1 VAAASDAVKWTKFD
15 IPAGGKAGDWVL
27 ADGSNVQHLTIAND
41 GTLYAYGQGLTY
53 TLYQYTDEGSR
64 WSHISNVQDAIV
76 GIATPPDDADT
87 IFYATASAVYRSTD
101 GGKTFDSLPESP
113 GGAGPH
119 TAECTCPRMP
129 RVLTGM
135 PDQ

>member
-1 VAAASDAVKWTKFD
+1 MSKNEFPPMCTTPGCARRSRHWVAEYGCIWSEVYAAPT
-15 IPAGGKAGDWVL
+15 G
-27 ADGSNVQHLTIAND
+27 ADL
-41 GTLYAYGQGLTY
+41 
-53 TLYQYTDEGSR
+53 
-64 WSHISNVQDAIV
+64 
-76 GIATPPDDADT
+76 
-87 IFYATASAVYRSTD
+87 SAPC
-101 GGKTFDSLPESP
+101 PESP